1 MKRIFLLIIG
11 FFTSVL
17 VQAGTF
23 VFHDG
28 RETVSRVLSMSLS
41 ASSSYQVPV
50 LINPSAQ
57 LQDGDLVITVGHH
70 SYAQICE
77 SSAKVSIVALFLGEE
92 EFDWARSQCS
102 KPSTAILSGAPL
114 DLRLKVLQSF
124 WEDHAPIAVV
134 HSDALSIS
142 ERTLRMT
149 KMQEVE
155 VYSYPI
161 ADEGREER
169 LKQLTDILE
178 NSNLVM
184 SLYDSAL
191 FDTQFSK
198 DAIRLMFHKKK
209 ALAAHSLQLVRAGAL
224 FALYSTSQEKLSLVS
239 SYIDVYEASGTL
251 MPPTYPTPLRIAFNP
266 YLIRMY
272 ELVLPTDRYLLREF
286 GLCPE
291 SGCEE
296 ALN

>member
-1 MKRIFLLIIG
+1 
-11 FFTSVL
+11 
-17 VQAGTF
+17 
-23 VFHDG
+23 
-28 RETVSRVLSMSLS
+28 MSLS

-50 LINPSAQ
+50 LNNPSMQ

-70 SYAQICE
+70 SYTQICE
-77 SSAKVSIVALFLGEE
+77 SPAKVSIITLFLGEE
-92 EFDWARSQCS
+92 EFDAAKSRCS
-102 KPSTAILSGAPL
+102 KPSTAIFSGAPL

-134 HSDALSIS
+134 HSEALSLS
-142 ERTLRMT
+142 ERAIRLA
-149 KMQEVE
+149 KLQDVA
-155 VYSYPI
+155 VYSYPV
-161 ADEGREER
+161 AEEGREEK
-169 LKQLTDILE
+169 LKWLTEVLDG
-178 NSNLVM
+178 SNLVM
-184 SLYDSAL
+184 SLYDSDL
-191 FDTQFSK
+191 FDSQFSK

-224 FALYSTSQEKLSLVS
+224 FALYSTSQEKLGLVS
-239 SYIDVYEASGTL
+239 SYIKVYEASGTL

-272 ELVLPTDRYLLREF
+272 GLVLPTDRFLLTEY

-291 SGCEE
+291 LGCEE

>member
-1 MKRIFLLIIG
+1 MSALL
-11 FFTSVL
+11 S
-17 VQAGTF
+17 AGTY

-41 ASSSYQVPV
+41 ASTSYQVPV
-50 LINPSAQ
+50 LNNPSTQ
-57 LQDGDLVITVGHH
+57 LADGDLVITVGLH
-70 SYAQICE
+70 SYAQICA
-77 SSAKVSIVALFLGEE
+77 STAQVAIIALFLGEE
-92 EFDWARSQCS
+92 EFALAQSQCS
-102 KPSTAILSGAPL
+102 KSSTAVLSGAPL
-114 DLRLKVLQSF
+114 DQRLNVLQSF

-134 HSDALSIS
+134 HSDALSLS
-142 ERTLRMT
+142 DRSLRMT
-149 KMQEVE
+149 KLYEVE
-155 VYSYPI
+155 VYSYPVV
-161 ADEGREER
+161 AEER
-169 LKQLTDILE
+169 AEKLKALTEVLE

-224 FALYSTSQEKLSLVS
+224 FALYSTSQDKLSLVS
-239 SYIDVYEASGTL
+239 SYIKVYEASGTL
-251 MPPTYPTPLRIAFNP
+251 MPPSYPNPLRIAFNP
-266 YLIRMY
+266 YLIRLY
-272 ELVLPTDRYLLREF
+272 GLVLPTDRYLFSEF